1 MERKEDFKVS
11 KRRMGEFYGCRES
24 AFSLKQSFRKKL
36 YTGLSG
42 GRTRPSLGALTS
54 LALGTSAASVSCL

>member
-11 KRRMGEFYGCRES
+11 KRMGDLCGCRES

-42 GRTRPSLGALTS
+42 GGTRPSLCVLTS
-54 LALGTSAASVSCL
+54 LALGISAASVYCL